1 MSTLLEAL
9 VTPEEL
15 LAMPNGDHCELVNG
29 ELKEKDMGAAL
40 SAWVGMRIARRLDE
54 YAELRGGYAF
64 GDAASYRCY
73 DDDPNRVRIP
83 DASFISSGRL
93 EGGEIPSGYLT
104 IPPDLA
110 VEVVSPSDRYGDVED
125 KAEEYLEAGVIV
137 VWVINPSNR
146 SVRIFRRD
154 ARPEQLGPN
163 DELTAEEIMPG
174 FRCRVADLFPN
185 TTVAKAAKK

>member
-1 MSTLLEAL
+1 MSTLLETL

-15 LAMPNGDHCELVNG
+15 LAQPNGDHCELVNG
-29 ELKEKDMGAAL
+29 EIKEKNTGAAL
-40 SAWVGMRIARRLDE
+40 SAWVGMRVARRLDE

-83 DASFISSGRL
+83 DASYIRPGRL
-93 EGGEIPSGYLT
+93 EGGEIPQGYLT

-110 VEVVSPSDRYGDVED
+110 VEVVSPTDHYTDVED
-125 KAEEYLEAGVIV
+125 KAEEYLEAGVAV
-137 VWVINPSNR
+137 VWVINPTNR
-146 SVRIFRRD
+146 TVRIFRRD
-154 ARPEQLGPN
+154 ARPEQLGRN
-163 DELTAEEIMPG
+163 DDLTADEIMPG

-185 TTVAKAAKK
+185 VPTQKPVK